1 MDGLVGFILAGFAL
15 AGSPGP
21 NTLSLAAAGAAFGT
35 RRSFRYMIGVTFG
48 VVAVMVITA
57 TGLIGILLAVPGAMP
72 VVAAVSVAYFIYLA
86 WRIAAAPP
94 LLDTGEVRVEPSLT
108 AGIFQSLINPKAYAA
123 MAALFSGF
131 VPVHDEVA
139 LDAAVKL
146 GVVTIILVIVNIGW
160 LKAGAAMT
168 RFFRDART
176 NRIVNLAFAALL
188 LVSVAAAFLF

>member
-1 MDGLVGFILAGFAL
+1 MVGATI
-15 AGSPGP
+15 
-21 NTLSLAAAGAAFGT
+21 
-35 RRSFRYMIGVTFG
+35 G

-57 TGLIGILLAVPGAMP
+57 TGLIGVVLAVPGAMP
-72 VVAAVSVAYFIYLA
+72 VVAAVAVAYFVYLA
-86 WRIAAAPP
+86 WRIATAPP
-94 LLDTGEVRVEPSLT
+94 LSDTAEVRIEPSLRT
-108 AGIFQSLINPKAYAA
+108 GIFQSLINPKAYAA

-131 VPVHDEVA
+131 VLVHGEVA

-146 GVVTIILVIVNIGW
+146 AVVTVIMVIVNIAW

-176 NRIVNLAFAALL
+176 NRIVNVAFAALL